1 MTNLI
6 PLKVLQEFLPQEY
19 KFSLYFYEQGSKNVS
34 IKNEKNPVNFTYI
47 DLIEKNGLLYFHSE
61 YLESIYSQLNLTQDL
76 RNQIHETIQK
86 EL

>member
-19 KFSLYFYEQGSKNVS
+19 KFSLHFYEQGSKNVS
-34 IKNEKNPVNFTYI
+34 IHNEKNPVNFTYI
-47 DLIEKNGLLYFHSE
+47 DLIEKNGSLYFHSE

-76 RNQIHETIQK
+76 RNQIHKTIQK